1 MSQCRTDRQYPGA
14 PCRTNLRSVLLVC
27 LYWLCSVS
35 ASVTAAEPVM
45 AQLAKD
51 SAWTGEAVSL
61 VITLYSP
68 GPFSGTA
75 AFDLPELPQTVLMRG
90 GSPLVGSESID
101 GETFFTQRHELTVYT
116 QRSGTI
122 EIPAFRVR
130 FSGKKTFTSP
140 AEPIEGVTPRLSFE
154 SKRPPGTDQ
163 LGFVLTATSMQVTQS
178 WSPDG
183 VDTLH
188 AGDVIERR
196 IKRIATGT
204 TAMMI
209 APISSVASEGVRVY
223 DVEPVVQ
230 DRSERGDSS
239 AERSD
244 TVKYQF
250 ERPGTFT
257 LADTTIAWWDAD
269 AGELKREIL
278 RGKTIRVVGN
288 HVASQ
293 ARLEPGRKSRV
304 TGLYM
309 TSAVT
314 LCIGISLIWKLIPT
328 WTAPPRHS
336 EAAAAG
342 RLLAACRDNDVNRA
356 YAALL
361 RWKRIVSSG
370 AIDQLQKEV
379 IDGTSFSHEQ
389 QRLARRLFGQD
400 EAAAPWTGEQLASAF
415 TQTRCAFLD
424 QRQVGIPLRSSL
436 PALNPYDFKQ
446 RQVR

>member
-1 MSQCRTDRQYPGA
+1 
-14 PCRTNLRSVLLVC
+14 
-27 LYWLCSVS
+27 
-35 ASVTAAEPVM
+35 M
-45 AQLAKD
+45 AQLAED

-101 GETFFTQRHELTVYT
+101 GETLFTQRHELTVYT

-130 FSGKKTFTSP
+130 FSGKKTFTSS
-140 AEPIEGVTPRLSFE
+140 AEPIEGVTPRLTFE
-154 SKRPPGTDQ
+154 SKRPPGTDR
-163 LGFVLTATSMQVTQS
+163 LGFVLTASSMQVTQS
-178 WSPDG
+178 WSPDA
-183 VDTLH
+183 VDTLS

-209 APISSVASEGVRVY
+209 APISSVAPEGVRVY
-223 DVEPVVQ
+223 DADPVVQ

-257 LADTTIAWWDAD
+257 LADTTIVWWDAD

-278 RGKTIRVVGN
+278 DGKTIRVVGN
-288 HVASQ
+288 HDASQ
-293 ARLEPGRKSRV
+293 ARLEPGRQSNL

-314 LCIGISLIWKLIPT
+314 LCIGIALMWKWIPT
-328 WTAPPRHS
+328 WTVPRGHP
-336 EAAAAG
+336 EAVAAE
-342 RLLAACRDNDVNRA
+342 RLLAACRDNDANRA

-361 RWKRIVSSG
+361 RWKRMVSSG
-370 AIDQLQKEV
+370 AIDQHQQEV
-379 IDGTSFSHEQ
+379 IDGTSFSREQ
-389 QRLARRLFGQD
+389 ERLARRLFGED
-400 EAAAPWTGEQLASAF
+400 ESADPWTGKQLASAF
-415 TQTRCAFLD
+415 TQTRRALVD
-424 QRQVGIPLRSSL
+424 QRHGGIPLRSPL
-436 PALNPYDFKQ
+436 PALNPFDSNQ
-446 RQVR
+446 RQLR